1 MADLQLNPQEKLEV
15 SYVIFI
21 KVVMQIL
28 PNTYFQ
34 KNKIN
39 NMQQYLATSSI
50 NGGNTPN
57 GGAYTGI
64 SVIPVSLN
72 LGISVEEIDPLLL
85 GVPIVSP
92 ATTAVTQA
100 IGTSQNGISNN

>member
-39 NMQQYLATSSI
+39 SMQQYLATSSI
-50 NGGNTPN
+50 IYTSLA
-57 GGAYTGI
+57 GA
-64 SVIPVSLN
+64 SQVDNFLAKESL
-72 LGISVEEIDPLLL
+72 P
-85 GVPIVSP
+85 
-92 ATTAVTQA
+92 TTKHHKD
-100 IGTSQNGISNN
+100 GSLE

>member
-15 SYVIFI
+15 SYVIFFI

-39 NMQQYLATSSI
+39 SMQQYLATSSI
-50 NGGNTPN
+50 IYTSLA
-57 GGAYTGI
+57 GA
-64 SVIPVSLN
+64 SQVDNFLAKESL
-72 LGISVEEIDPLLL
+72 P
-85 GVPIVSP
+85 
-92 ATTAVTQA
+92 TTKHHKMVV
-100 IGTSQNGISNN
+100 